1 MIFKTLHF
9 LVNLET
15 GILEDK
21 RKSFRPKNLFTE
33 DEHFLEV
40 MFLRNNKK
48 IQQRVD
54 TGTESEMFSVEGSL
68 RILRKGNS
76 EKSLRSNGV
85 INPNF

>member
-48 IQQRVD
+48 SSKELIQELKVKCFQW
-54 TGTESEMFSVEGSL
+54 
-68 RILRKGNS
+68 KG
-76 EKSLRSNGV
+76 R
-85 INPNF
+85 